1 MVELRTRVVKGLKKL
16 SPQPIPY
23 PRSKPA
29 RAAVRGRI
37 SDGIG
42 YALSDF
48 LFESVDLGNALVGDR
63 LTAIILRHRPHR
75 RPSSAHGEDWLNAS
89 RHHRHAQKNRQA
101 PDNIRHPSSPS
112 ARTALKW
119 GAPQDFASSVFA
131 S

>member
-29 RAAVRGRI
+29 RAAVCGRV

-42 YALSDF
+42 HALSDF

-75 RPSSAHGEDWLNAS
+75 RPSSTHGEDRLNAS
-89 RHHRHAQKNRQA
+89 CHNRCDKKNREA
-101 PDNIRHPSSPS
+101 RDKVRHPDSPS
-112 ARTALKW
+112 ALAGLKW
-119 GAPQDFASSVFA
+119 DAPQDFASAVFA